1 MIVRLD
7 DCLKYHR
14 LGIILSRYLPKSSDN
29 SLTARILK
37 NYDLDNESVSIAP
50 RIQEEVK
57 LTNSSTLCSHRL
69 IPGDVMFTT
78 KFVDFAWASM
88 IDIKTLESEIYCNNN
103 IAVLHPDDRLSSEY
117 LTLWLRSESTQEALL
132 LKAKK
137 YYRGLHSI
145 PIGQLLKLPIEIP
158 NCDRQMKLVKFYEET
173 LRLKQ
178 QYHDEIRQR
187 QAKLQQE
194 FMVTRFGSATEKL
207 TDTPIHSKS
216 GFFHTSTK

>member
-1 MIVRLD
+1 MIIHLG

-14 LGIILSRYLPKSSDN
+14 LGITLSRHLSKSSDN

-37 NYDLDNESVSIAP
+37 NYDLDNESLSIAP
-50 RIQEEVK
+50 STGEEVK
-57 LTNSSTLCSHRL
+57 LKNSPTVCSHRL
-69 IPGDVMFTT
+69 KPGDVIFTT

-88 IDIKTLESEIYCNNN
+88 IDIKTLESEIYCNSN

-117 LTLWLRSESTQEALL
+117 LTLWLRSKSTQKALL
-132 LKAKK
+132 LKTKK
-137 YYRGLHSI
+137 YSRGLHSI
-145 PIGQLLKLPIEIP
+145 PIGQLLELPIEIP
-158 NCDRQMKLVKFYEET
+158 NRNRQMKLVKFYEET

-194 FMVTRFGSATEKL
+194 FMAI
-207 TDTPIHSKS
+207 D
-216 GFFHTSTK
+216 